1 MDEQD
6 SAGPEAGRGPVMETG
21 SSAGFWESSVQKIL
35 GEEDT
40 LRSEVQSQQ
49 FSWFCYQEA
58 EGPREVCSQLYHLC
72 HQWLKP
78 ERHTKAEML
87 DLVILEQF
95 LAVLPA
101 EMESWVRECG
111 AETSS
116 QAVALAEGFLL
127 SQAEERKQ
135 AEKQVKK
142 GCRQDLLLHLFVLV
156 EGKQRLRNRI
166 RAQFLLKMSLFVL
179 RLRSGRCWILPRE
192 LCIRRLQRR
201 IVVSWPLSVIQ
212 TTPAAHPCGETL
224 GADIVLQ
231 SVNGGG
237 EEAGERRMPA
247 RPPPPS
253 LHPGGGEAAAE
264 EPEQGSVS
272 FEDVAVRFTA
282 EEWAL
287 LDPAQRAL
295 HKEVMEETCR
305 TMISLGDI
313 RLLARPPH
321 PSFLAGGAVTVEP
334 AQSSLSVEDVAVPF
348 PGEEWVWL
356 DPDRRA
362 LHTEVIKENCGIM
375 AALGGDELE
384 MEDKGD
390 HDEIHTEEKP
400 YKNLECAKSFSQSSH
415 STSHQKN
422 PIGKKPYQCLECGK
436 SFGWRAH
443 LTVHERIHTGEKPYQ
458 CVECGK
464 SFNQQANLTTHQR
477 IHTGEKP
484 YQCLECGKSFKERA
498 KLTSHQIIHTGENP
512 YHCLECGKSFNW
524 KYNLISHQRT
534 HTGEKPFQ
542 CLECGMRF
550 SHKGSLTS
558 HERTHSWE
566 SPHKCLEC
574 GRTFSQDSHLISHQ
588 IIHTMERP
596 YKCLECGECFSQESF
611 LTSHQRT
618 HSRENHSLPESL
630 DCCIGLDGESHL
642 LQPAVTQDI
651 QQNNS

>member
-6 SAGPEAGRGPVMETG
+6 SAGPGAGRGHAMETG
-21 SSAGFWESSVQKIL
+21 SSGGLWENSVQKLL

-40 LRSEVQSQQ
+40 LCSEAQSRQ
-49 FSWFCYQEA
+49 FRWFFSQEA
-58 EGPREVCSQLYHLC
+58 KGPREVCSRLHHLC

-78 ERHTKAEML
+78 ERHMKAEML

-116 QAVALAEGFLL
+116 LAVALAEGFLL

-135 AEKQVKK
+135 VRET
-142 GCRQDLLLHLFVLV
+142 
-156 EGKQRLRNRI
+156 
-166 RAQFLLKMSLFVL
+166 FLWM
-179 RLRSGRCWILPRE
+179 LPR
-192 LCIRRLQRR
+192 
-201 IVVSWPLSVIQ
+201 VIQ
-212 TTPAAHPCGETL
+212 MCNRPIQLKQPRQEAKEQRK
-224 GADIVLQ
+224 DILFQ
-231 SVNGGG
+231 S
-237 EEAGERRMPA
+237 
-247 RPPPPS
+247 
-253 LHPGGGEAAAE
+253 
-264 EPEQGSVS
+264 SVS
-272 FEDVAVRFTA
+272 FEDVAVCFTA

-295 HKEVMEETCR
+295 HKEVMEETWR
-305 TMISLGDI
+305 TMIS
-313 RLLARPPH
+313 
-321 PSFLAGGAVTVEP
+321 
-334 AQSSLSVEDVAVPF
+334 
-348 PGEEWVWL
+348 
-356 DPDRRA
+356 
-362 LHTEVIKENCGIM
+362 
-375 AALGGDELE
+375 LGGDELE
-384 MEDKGD
+384 MKNKGD

-400 YKNLECAKSFSQSSH
+400 YKNLECAKSFSQSSQ

-443 LTVHERIHTGEKPYQ
+443 LTVHERIHTGEKPYK
-458 CVECGK
+458 CVQCGK

-574 GRTFSQDSHLISHQ
+574 GRRFSQDSHLISHQ

-618 HSRENHSLPESL
+618 HSGENQIPQESL

-642 LQPAVTQDI
+642 LQPPAMKDI
-651 QQNNS
+651 QQKSS